1 MCIRDRYVI
10 GVDTDEYYT
19 TFESGAWPGASKLI
33 TSALKK
39 VDKGV
44 QLSIENFFNGVAS
57 GSNFRLDASNG
68 GVGFAPAH
76 DASDVVTAAIT
87 AMAQSVFDSMAAG
100 TFSTYIQPDGEVV
113 PPAEHWVYD
122 NFGTIVTHPCGT
134 GTCLPE
140 SSFLLNELQMG
151 ACSGGA
157 YDFKVTAVPVS
168 YTHLR
173 AHET

>member
-1 MCIRDRYVI
+1 MPLLCWLLLIADPCTARAEPDVKYASAPQGTSYSLTGRTSFTGTKTEAQAPYVI

-39 VDKGV
+39 VDKAV
-44 QLSIENFFNGVAS
+44 QLSIENYVNGVAS

-87 AMAQSVFDSMAAG
+87 VVRAVSRRIHRNGKAG
-100 TFSTYIQPDGEVV
+100 GYGNGKAGWGCCCFRL
-113 PPAEHWVYD
+113 
-122 NFGTIVTHPCGT
+122 TIA
-134 GTCLPE
+134 
-140 SSFLLNELQMG
+140 S
-151 ACSGGA
+151 
-157 YDFKVTAVPVS
+157 
-168 YTHLR
+168 
-173 AHET
+173 